1 MDSSNDSTLPQG
13 LNSVELAP
21 DDMEYLQKL
30 KKTRVDYLNS
40 LVDSETDNKDVQ
52 NDAVHLPTRINYKH
66 LVSHYGRV
74 HTLHTFS
81 IPVTSKRVLTYIMTV
96 HESLPAVVF
105 WQQQRQLSSLEGKGS
120 NSDLGHKTMKWK
132 CFNIF
137 SFEHLKNKS
146 EILLSL
152 IHI

>member
-1 MDSSNDSTLPQG
+1 MDSSNDSNLPQG

-74 HTLHTFS
+74 RTLHTFS
-81 IPVTSKRVLTYIMTV
+81 IPVASKRVLTYIMTV

-105 WQQQRQLSSLEGKGS
+105 WQQQRQLRFTGRQGEQQRPG
-120 NSDLGHKTMKWK
+120 T
-132 CFNIF
+132 
-137 SFEHLKNKS
+137 
-146 EILLSL
+146 
-152 IHI
+152 